1 MTPMLSYL
9 FSLIRSNSVL
19 TGSNTIQNS
28 VYTWF
33 TRKAFLQRLYNVVAI
48 NNKISNYA
56 YDK

>member
-19 TGSNTIQNS
+19 TGSNTKQNS